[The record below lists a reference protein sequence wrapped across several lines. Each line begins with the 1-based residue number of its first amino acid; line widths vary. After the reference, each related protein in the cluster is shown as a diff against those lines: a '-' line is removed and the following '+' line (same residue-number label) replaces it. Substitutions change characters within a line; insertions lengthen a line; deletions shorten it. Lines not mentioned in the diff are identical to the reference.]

1 MVDAL
6 PKRPYNTYIDSNKQE
21 LEMIDLIV
29 NTIMLV
35 GIAIVSVP
43 VLFFAV
49 VGVAHMAYGA
59 YTLYIE
65 E

>member
-1 MVDAL
+1 
-6 PKRPYNTYIDSNKQE
+6 
-21 LEMIDLIV
+21 MIDLIV
-29 NTIMLV
+29 NTFMLI

-49 VGVAHMAYGA
+49 VGVVHMAFGA

>member
-1 MVDAL
+1 
-6 PKRPYNTYIDSNKQE
+6 
-21 LEMIDLIV
+21 MIDLIV
-29 NTIMLV
+29 NAIMIV

-43 VLFFAV
+43 VLLFAV
-49 VGVAHMAYGA
+49 LGVVHMAYGA

>member
-1 MVDAL
+1 
-6 PKRPYNTYIDSNKQE
+6 
-21 LEMIDLIV
+21 MIDLIV

-35 GIAIVSVP
+35 GIAVVSVP

-49 VGVAHMAYGA
+49 TGIVHLAYGA

-65 E
+65 G

>member
-1 MVDAL
+1 
-6 PKRPYNTYIDSNKQE
+6 
-21 LEMIDLIV
+21 MIDLLV
-29 NTIMLV
+29 NAIMLV
-35 GIAIVSVP
+35 GIAVVSVP

-49 VGVAHMAYGA
+49 TGIVHLAYGA

>member
-1 MVDAL
+1 
-6 PKRPYNTYIDSNKQE
+6 
-21 LEMIDLIV
+21 MIDLIV
-29 NTIMLV
+29 NAIMLV

-43 VLFFAV
+43 VLLFAV
-49 VGVAHMAYGA
+49 LGVVHVAYGA